1 MGRVWI
7 RITVINRIA
16 ERVGF
21 EPTIPLPVYHL
32 SRVANS
38 TALAPLRK
46 MTVYYIRWLGG
57 EQLLKI
63 FELESLN
70 PARHFIKDGAGY
82 ISNMNSQ
89 MFVPSYES
97 QDDV

>member
-1 MGRVWI
+1 MAVRSEIPHHLRAGVNGEKKSCASI
-7 RITVINRIA
+7 RIAVNNRFA

-46 MTVYYIRWLGG
+46 MTVYS
-57 EQLLKI
+57 
-63 FELESLN
+63 FDS
-70 PARHFIKDGAGY
+70 
-82 ISNMNSQ
+82 
-89 MFVPSYES
+89 
-97 QDDV
+97 